1 MNTRRT
7 DEARTGPSAARR
19 RRHEEDDAAAGRPER
34 RSDEEERP
42 RATLSTEAIET
53 LLSTAIARARELG
66 IALRRV
72 RSRRR
77 DRRLRQLRGRPAH
90 RGNDDNQGLHHAVQT
105 GMPTKDWK
113 AYLDGI
119 PADELK
125 IIDKIDGYIAADG
138 GYPIV
143 ENGLVLGGIGVSGA
157 DQQRDTDVAL
167 RAMAALDA

>member
-1 MNTRRT
+1 MKK
-7 DEARTGPSAARR
+7 SA
-19 RRHEEDDAAAGRPER
+19 
-34 RSDEEERP
+34 P

-53 LLSTAIARARELG
+53 LLSTAIARARELDIRVHVAITDSAAEIVG
-66 IALRRV
+66 FVSCEGAPRIAATTARNK
-72 RSRRR
+72 
-77 DRRLRQLRGRPAH
+77 AFT
-90 RGNDDNQGLHHAVQT
+90 AVQT

-143 ENGLVLGGIGVSGA
+143 ENGLVLGAIGVSGA
-157 DQQRDTDVAL
+157 DQQRDADVAL

>member
-1 MNTRRT
+1 MKK
-7 DEARTGPSAARR
+7 SA
-19 RRHEEDDAAAGRPER
+19 
-34 RSDEEERP
+34 P

-53 LLSTAIARARELG
+53 LLSTAIARARELDIRVH
-66 IALRRV
+66 IAITDSAAEIVGFVSCEGAPRIAATTARHK
-72 RSRRR
+72 
-77 DRRLRQLRGRPAH
+77 AFT
-90 RGNDDNQGLHHAVQT
+90 AVQT

-157 DQQRDTDVAL
+157 DQQRDADVAL

>member
-1 MNTRRT
+1 MKK
-7 DEARTGPSAARR
+7 SA
-19 RRHEEDDAAAGRPER
+19 
-34 RSDEEERP
+34 P

-53 LLSTAIARARELG
+53 LLSTAIARARELDIRVH
-66 IALRRV
+66 IAITDSAAEIVGFVSCEGAPRIAATTARHK
-72 RSRRR
+72 
-77 DRRLRQLRGRPAH
+77 AFT
-90 RGNDDNQGLHHAVQT
+90 AVQT

-143 ENGLVLGGIGVSGA
+143 ENGLVLGAIGVSGA
-157 DQQRDTDVAL
+157 DQQRDADVAL